1 MNKMKIPVIGISG
14 FKNSGKTTLIEGLLD
29 FFVGKGMRVAVVK
42 HSHEPIESDR
52 EGSDTDRFFRLG
64 ASVLAYNGGSV
75 FIKKRLKEP
84 LALKD
89 AIAQLGGEYDLIL
102 VEGLKGSDIDKIWLL
117 REGEEHIDETIS
129 NVIAVLPWDGNHL
142 TKALTAIE
150 KLFLEKYQR
159 EL

>member
-1 MNKMKIPVIGISG
+1 MKIPVIGISG
-14 FKNSGKTTLIEGLLD
+14 FKNSGKTTLIEGLLS

-52 EGSDTDRFFRLG
+52 EGSDTDRFFRSG
-64 ASVLAYNGGSV
+64 ASVLAYNEGSV
-75 FIKKRLKEP
+75 FIKKRMEEP

-102 VEGLKGSDIDKIWLL
+102 VEGLKSSDIDKIWLL
-117 REGEEHIDETIS
+117 REGEEQIDETIS
-129 NVIAVLPWDGNHL
+129 NVIAVLPWSENRRAE
-142 TKALTAIE
+142 ALTAIK

>member
-1 MNKMKIPVIGISG
+1 MKIPVIGISG

-52 EGSDTDRFFRLG
+52 EGSDTDRFFRSG
-64 ASVLAYNGGSV
+64 ASVLAYNEELV
-75 FIKKRLKEP
+75 FTKKRLEEP
-84 LALKD
+84 LTIDD
-89 AIAQLGGEYDLIL
+89 AIAQLGGKYDLIL
-102 VEGLKGSDIDKIWLL
+102 VEGLKRSDIDKIWLL
-117 REGEEHIDETIS
+117 REGEVQIDETIS
-129 NVIAVLPWDGNHL
+129 NVIAVLPWGENRR
-142 TKALTAIE
+142 TKALAAIK